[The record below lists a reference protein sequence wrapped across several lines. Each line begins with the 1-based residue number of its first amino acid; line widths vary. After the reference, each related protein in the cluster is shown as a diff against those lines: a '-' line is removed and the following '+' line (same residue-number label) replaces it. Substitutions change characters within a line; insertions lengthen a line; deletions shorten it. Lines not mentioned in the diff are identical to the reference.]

1 VPAILGRPSMQ
12 HDDPQFRKEAK
23 QSPQRL
29 GTGERLPLTG
39 RLMRRQEE
47 RMARPGLADRD
58 DLLRWAATVP
68 ARAEFPRLIRRLVLE
83 TAPEAVQLGFPAGTG
98 VSAGGWDG
106 SVRTITGNAF
116 VPVGLS
122 VWELSVNEG
131 VTGKA
136 DEDYGKRT
144 GTPDGSP
151 ASDAVY
157 VEAILR
163 PWTARDTW
171 AAGKRGDQRWKDVRA
186 YGVDDVEEWL
196 ESAPV
201 THAWISE
208 LLGSGPYGYRAAESW
223 WRDWATA
230 TAPELPACVVLAG
243 RDQAVTT
250 LKNRLD
256 GAPTVTTVK
265 GGSTE
270 EVLAFIAAVLDRQAA
285 GGDARWRSRAAFVDQ
300 VTSWRALA
308 ERASPLILVPG
319 TPDVAREA
327 ARGISH
333 HILVP
338 VIGAASAD
346 VELIPID
353 ASAAAAALHEAGLD
367 EARTEAAG
375 RLARRS
381 LLGLRRDLA
390 IKPELHTPGWA
401 ESPSRVLRG
410 LLLGGRWNEDSTA
423 DKTAVTEL
431 TGGDYDTLRETLARL
446 AREKDPFIAQI
457 GSAWMLVSPQDA
469 WIQLRAAIRR
479 DDLDRL
485 EPVLRRVLLELD
497 PALEL
502 SPENRL
508 YAAVVGKS
516 PEHSAELRGGLAVT
530 LALLGIN
537 GDVVDAGH
545 GSDGIQWTAR
555 IVAGLLQAANDDKTG
570 AVWNSQAHAL
580 PRLAEAAPAAFL
592 NGLRDAATGADPVI
606 AALFTDGHG
615 AGVSAEFSGH
625 HYLLWAL
632 EALAWSPEDFGQVID
647 LLARLTEID
656 PGGRMRNRPLN
667 SLTTIFC
674 LRHPGTL
681 LSVQRRMAVLDR
693 MRQRHPDVAWQ
704 LMMALLP
711 APMALYDRLRDP
723 EFRDWKQQEP
733 AEASPAEWLA
743 SVGELVT
750 WLVQDAGDDARRWQ
764 QLLDRLPMLPPADRE
779 RIRAELAA
787 RAVGSTLGDDGRTD
801 LWETLREL
809 IARHRSH
816 AGMQWALPAG
826 ELDALQDV
834 EQALA
839 PAADPAQLYAWLFA
853 RQMPDLGDG
862 TRRNDFGVYD
872 TALRER
878 RTAAVTAVEEHGL
891 DAVRGLAANAVDAR
905 IIGACLADAVAD
917 KYCDQLVGM
926 IPADTVADEGLAQGW
941 LSRRFEQAG
950 RLWLDGILA
959 GDLTAD
965 QQALT
970 LLASRDYPKAWEVAD
985 TRGVPVADAFWRR
998 FSIVGLGHGFAHVT
1012 EAARRL
1018 AQAGRVSAALKL
1030 TTVYLDLTADGH
1042 ADFLI
1047 WLLREFVG
1055 KYQAD
1060 PELRLLGLS
1069 EYDFQ
1074 SVFQYLNQHAGP
1086 EHRAEIGQLEWA
1098 FLAVLG
1104 FEPLVGPLYEALA
1117 ADPGFFVQVMQVT
1130 WTPPG
1135 DQSDHDDDTVPDPE
1149 VPTTAARAQQAE
1161 NGRRLLTSFDR
1172 LPGTDAQGT
1181 LDAGALRDWTAQVLQ
1196 LAGEAGLGDAAE
1208 MLVGQILANA
1218 PTDADGAWPCQPVR
1232 DLLEDL
1238 QNGRV
1243 ERSLTEALY
1252 NRRGLTARSP
1262 EDGGQQERALAQTYR
1277 AQADTLADRWP
1288 RIAAV
1293 LRDLASMY
1301 DTDARQEES
1310 KAERFRQGQH
1320 R

>member
-1 VPAILGRPSMQ
+1 
-12 HDDPQFRKEAK
+12 
-23 QSPQRL
+23 
-29 GTGERLPLTG
+29 
-39 RLMRRQEE
+39 
-47 RMARPGLADRD
+47 MARAGLADRD

-68 ARAEFPRLIRRLVLE
+68 ARTEFPRLIRRLVLE
-83 TAPEAVQLGFPAGTG
+83 TVPDAVQLGFPAGSG

-106 SVRTITGNAF
+106 TVRTITGNAF
-116 VPVGLS
+116 VPAGLS
-122 VWELSVNEG
+122 VWELSVKEG

-171 AAGKRGDQRWKDVRA
+171 AIGKRGDQRWKDVRA
-186 YGVDDVEEWL
+186 YGVDNVEEWL

-208 LLGSGPYGYRAAESW
+208 LLGFGPYGYRAAESW

-230 TAPELPACVVLAG
+230 TGPALPSGVVLAG
-243 RDQAVTT
+243 RDEAVTA

-256 GAPTVTTVK
+256 GTPTVTTVM

-285 GGDARWRSRAAFVDQ
+285 DGDPRWRSRAAFVDQ

-308 ERASPLILVPG
+308 ERAGPLVLVPSAADVTGETTRG
-319 TPDVAREA
+319 TP
-327 ARGISH
+327 H

-338 VIGAASAD
+338 VVGAAFAD
-346 VELIPID
+346 IELPQID
-353 ASAAAAALHEAGLD
+353 ANAAAVALHGAGLD
-367 EARTEAAG
+367 EARADAAG

-410 LLLGGRWNEDSTA
+410 LLLAGRWNEDSPT
-423 DKTAVTEL
+423 DKAAVTEL
-431 TGGDYDTLRETLARL
+431 TGGDYDTLRETLAQL
-446 AREKDPFIAQI
+446 AREKDPFITQI

-469 WIQLRAAIRR
+469 WIQLRAAVRR

-485 EPVLRRVLLELD
+485 EPVVRRALLELD

-502 SPENRL
+502 SPENRW
-508 YAAVVGKS
+508 YAATVGKS
-516 PEHSAELRGGLAVT
+516 PEHSAELRRGLTVT
-530 LALLGIN
+530 LVLVGIN
-537 GDVVDAGH
+537 GDAVDAGH
-545 GSDGIQWTAR
+545 GSDGTQWTGR
-555 IVAGLLQAANDDKTG
+555 IVADLLKAANDDKTG
-570 AVWNSQAHAL
+570 AVWNSLAQAL

-592 NGLRDAATGADPVI
+592 NGVRDSVAGPDPVI
-606 AALFTDGHG
+606 AMLFTDGDG
-615 AGVSAEFSGH
+615 TSVLAEFSRH

-632 EALAWSPEDFGQVID
+632 EALAWSPEDFGQVIE

-656 PGGRMRNRPLN
+656 PGGRMRNRPMN
-667 SLTTIFC
+667 SLIAIFC
-674 LRHPGTL
+674 LRRPGTL
-681 LSVQRRMAVLDR
+681 LSVQRCMDVLDT
-693 MRQRHPDVAWQ
+693 MRQRHPDVARQ

-711 APMALYDRLRDP
+711 APMALYDRPRDP

-750 WLVQDAGDDARRWQ
+750 WLVQDAGNDARRWQ
-764 QLLDRLPMLPPADRE
+764 QLLDRFPLLPPADRE
-779 RIRAELAA
+779 RIRGELAA
-787 RAVGSTLGDDGRTD
+787 RATGSRLGDDGRTD

-816 AGMQWALPAG
+816 VGRQWALPAG
-826 ELDALQDV
+826 ELDELQAV

-839 PAADPAQLYAWLFA
+839 PAADPAQLHAWLFA

-862 TRRNDFGVYD
+862 TRPNDFGVYD

-905 IIGACLADAVAD
+905 ITGACLADAVAD
-917 KYCDQLVGM
+917 KYRDQLVGM

-950 RLWLDGILA
+950 WLWLDGILA

-965 QQALT
+965 QQALI

-985 TRGVPVADAFWRR
+985 TRGAPVADAFWRR

-1012 EAARRL
+1012 EAARQL
-1018 AQAGRVSAALKL
+1018 VQAGRVSAALKL
-1030 TTVYLDLTADGH
+1030 TTVYLDLTGNGH
-1042 ADFLI
+1042 TDFLI
-1047 WLLREFVG
+1047 WLLREFAG
-1055 KYQAD
+1055 KYQRD
-1060 PELRLLGLS
+1060 SELGFLGLS

-1074 SVFQYLNQHAGP
+1074 SVFQYLNQHVGP

-1117 ADPGFFVQVMQVT
+1117 ADPSFFVEVMQV
-1130 WTPPG
+1130 WTRPG
-1135 DQSDHDDDTVPDPE
+1135 DQSDEDHDAALDPE
-1149 VPTTAARAQQAE
+1149 GPATAATAQQAE
-1161 NGRRLLTSFDR
+1161 NGRRLLTSFDQ
-1172 LPGTDAQGT
+1172 LPGTDAQGIVN
-1181 LDAGALRDWTAQVLQ
+1181 AEALRDWTARVLQ
-1196 LAGEAGLGDAAE
+1196 LAQEAGLGDVAE
-1208 MLVGQILANA
+1208 MLLGQILANA
-1218 PTDADGAWPCQPVR
+1218 PADTDGAWPCQPVR

-1243 ERSLTEALY
+1243 ERSLTEVLY

-1262 EDGGQQERALAQTYR
+1262 EDGGQQERTLAQTYR
-1277 AQADTLADRWP
+1277 KQADTLADRWP

-1301 DTDARQEES
+1301 DTDARLEES